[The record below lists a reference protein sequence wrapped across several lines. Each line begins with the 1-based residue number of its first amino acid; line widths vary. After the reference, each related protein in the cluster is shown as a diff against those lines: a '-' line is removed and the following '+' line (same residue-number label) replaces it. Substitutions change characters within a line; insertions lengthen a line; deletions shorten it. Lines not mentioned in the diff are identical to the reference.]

1 MAEILNVIYE
11 NIFLD
16 CSYGFRTNRDCHKA
30 IKKLDE
36 IIMKKKINYVV
47 DADIKGFFK
56 NVNHKWVIKFLEHT
70 IQDKKFIRY
79 INRFLKCGILEDMQH
94 IESDK
99 GTPQGGLI
107 SPILANVYLH
117 YKKYCIYFD
126 EIAEKILKNVPE
138 QNKKYVQKQLD
149 QLEKNL
155 WITYIIGMRSIIEM
169 AL

>member
-1 MAEILNVIYE
+1 
-11 NIFLD
+11 
-16 CSYGFRTNRDCHKA
+16 
-30 IKKLDE
+30 
-36 IIMKKKINYVV
+36 
-47 DADIKGFFK
+47 
-56 NVNHKWVIKFLEHT
+56 
-70 IQDKKFIRY
+70 
-79 INRFLKCGILEDMQH
+79 MQH

-126 EIAEKILKNVPE
+126 EIVEKILKNVPE